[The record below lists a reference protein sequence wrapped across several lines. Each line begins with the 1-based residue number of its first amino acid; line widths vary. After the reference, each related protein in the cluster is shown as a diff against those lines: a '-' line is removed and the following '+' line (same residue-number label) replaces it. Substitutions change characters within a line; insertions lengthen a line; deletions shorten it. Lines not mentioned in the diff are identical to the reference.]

1 MKLDARR
8 ITAFLR
14 DPGACRAVL
23 LHGEDL
29 GLIRERANQA
39 ARAVAG
45 SLDDPFRIVEL
56 ARDQVADLAAEAS
69 SISLTGG
76 RRVVR
81 LREATD
87 AASAFVQAFLAG
99 AGPGFVVLEA
109 PALTPRSKLRALLEG
124 AADCAVIAC
133 YREDDRALAASIQ
146 GQLAAC
152 GVDVDGDALDWLVG
166 RLGADR
172 GVTVQEVERLALFA
186 GAGGR
191 IDLTAA
197 TEGAGDLAGLSLD
210 DAWSAATAGEVAAAD
225 RALSLALAEGGTA
238 VGVIRAGILHL
249 QRLHRCALRVSAGV
263 SPSEAV
269 RSARPPVFFRAQ
281 PAFARALQ
289 ALTERELRTALERL
303 FEAEL
308 ACKRTGAPAELI
320 CRHLMGQVARLA
332 GRRARGA
339 SG

>member
-8 ITAFLR
+8 VPAFLR
-14 DPGACRAVL
+14 DPGAFRAVL
-23 LHGEDL
+23 LHGLDL

-39 ARAVAG
+39 TRAVAG
-45 SLDDPFRIVEL
+45 ALDDPFRVVEL
-56 ARDQVADLAAEAS
+56 ARDQVGDLVAEAA

-76 RRVVR
+76 RRVIR

-87 AASAFVQAFLAG
+87 SAAAAMQAFLAG
-99 AGPGFVVLEA
+99 LAPGFVVLEA
-109 PALTPRSKLRALLEG
+109 PTLPPRSKLRALLEAAQDG
-124 AADCAVIAC
+124 AAIAC
-133 YREDDRALAASIQ
+133 HPEDDRALAASIQ
-146 GQLAAC
+146 GQLAAA

-186 GAGGR
+186 GPGGR
-191 IDLTAA
+191 IDLEAA
-197 TEGAGDLAGLSLD
+197 MEGVGDLAGLSLE
-210 DAWSAATAGEVAAAD
+210 DAWSAAAAGDAAAAD
-225 RALSLALAEGGTA
+225 RALSVAMAEGGTA

-249 QRLHRCALRVSAGV
+249 QRLHRCALQVAAGM

-289 ALTERELRTALERL
+289 ALSEAQIRTALERL
-303 FEAEL
+303 FDAEL
-308 ACKRTGAPAELI
+308 ACKRTGAPADLI
-320 CRHLMGQVARLA
+320 CRQLTGQVARLA

-339 SG
+339 P